1 VNQKAQALKQYF
13 GYDAFRDGQEELI
26 DCILDGQDCLGVM
39 PTGAGKSICF
49 QVPSLLFSGI
59 TLVISP
65 LISLMKDQVNA
76 LTQAGVRAAFINSS
90 LSDRQYFKAIA
101 NARNGAYKIIYV
113 APERLESPD
122 FLEFAKNADISMLTV
137 DEAHCISQWGQD
149 FRPSYL
155 RIPDFLQQL
164 PKRPVVSAFTATA
177 TLQVRDDIVKHL
189 QLKEPNV
196 LITGFDRKNLFFK
209 VDKPDNK
216 KTALLSF
223 LRDKK
228 DKSGIVYCATR
239 KAVEQ
244 VSQVLMEKG
253 YAAAPYHAGLTDVE
267 RRNNQDDFLYDR
279 VQIMVATNAFGMGI
293 DKSNVNFVVHYHMP
307 KNIESYY
314 QEAGRAGRDGEA
326 ADCLL
331 LYNGQDVFTQLYLI
345 DNAVDEVERD
355 EVLKELDRK
364 RLKEMSLYC
373 QTYECLRGYVLR
385 YFGEMAPENCGN
397 CHNCLSEFQQM
408 DVTVEAQKILS
419 CVIKAGERY
428 GVNTIIDTLRG
439 SKGEKIMRFRLNELS
454 TYNISTMSEK
464 NLRDIINHLVMH
476 GFLYV
481 TDDKF
486 PILKRGKRAAEVLQR
501 DAFIEMKIEIN
512 TRSLKVDAVETRVP
526 INKALFDMLKEL
538 RLMIAATQKVP
549 AFVIF
554 PDAALMDMCARL
566 PKNDEEFLQ
575 VSGVGEMKLA
585 RYGKQFMDAIAN
597 FVESDVLFSNSEP
610 GPDMS
615 KVYMPQF
622 SDIEFSDI
630 PITASAVADKLST
643 ILMANGAGK
652 TTGRKLN
659 DLLVENGYLQSVTD
673 RQGRTYKTPTEKGE
687 QVGITSEER
696 VYQGKTSL
704 INLFSRD
711 AQEMIVGLF

>member
-1 VNQKAQALKQYF
+1 MDQKAQTLKQYF

-76 LTQAGVRAAFINSS
+76 LTQAGVKAAFINSS

-101 NARNGAYKIIYV
+101 NARNGVYKIIYV

-122 FLEFAKNADISMLTV
+122 FLAFAMGADISMLTV

-155 RIPDFLQQL
+155 RIPDFLRQL

-189 QLKEPNV
+189 QLEEPNV

-216 KTALLSF
+216 KAALLSF

-228 DKSGIVYCATR
+228 GKSGIVYCATR

-244 VSQVLMEKG
+244 VSQVLIEKG
-253 YAAAPYHAGLTDVE
+253 YRAAPYHAGLTDTE

-314 QEAGRAGRDGEA
+314 QEAGRAGRDGAA

-355 EVLKELDRK
+355 EILKELDRK

-408 DVTVEAQKILS
+408 DVTIEAQKILS

-476 GFLYV
+476 EFLYV

-486 PILKRGKRAAEVLQR
+486 PILKRGKRSSEILQQG
-501 DAFIEMKIEIN
+501 AFIEMKIEIN
-512 TRSLKVDAVETRVP
+512 TRLAKVDKVEKHAPVD
-526 INKALFDMLKEL
+526 KALFDMLKEL
-538 RLMIAATQKVP
+538 RLIIAAAQKVP

-566 PKNDEEFLQ
+566 PKNDAEFLQ

-597 FVESDVLFSNSEP
+597 FVESDVSSSVSES
-610 GPDMS
+610 GSDMS
-615 KVYMPQF
+615 RVYMPQF
-622 SDIEFSDI
+622 SDIEFSDT
-630 PITASAVADKLST
+630 PITASAIADKLST
-643 ILMANGAGK
+643 ILMANGADK
-652 TTGRKLN
+652 ITGRKLN
-659 DLLVENGYLQSVTD
+659 DFLVEKGYLQSATD
-673 RQGRTYKTPTEKGE
+673 SQGRTYKTPTVKGE
-687 QVGITSEER
+687 QMGIASEER
-696 VYQGKTSL
+696 VYQGKMTL
-704 INLFSRD
+704 VNLFSRD